1 MTPYR
6 LIAYGVGALLV
17 LGLLFAGFR
26 AIYDAGDNA
35 GQEKVQL
42 LWDQDKA
49 LIQKEADRAV
59 AKATQERDT
68 ALQANEVISNDYQA
82 RIDAANSNAANFAS
96 RLRNALAA
104 TTNRG
109 STDKTADNPEVI
121 AARTAAVAQ
130 QLGQVVGLTAGLYAD
145 CKANADQLDAL
156 ISEIRPQL

>member
-6 LIAYGVGALLV
+6 LIAYAVGALLV

-59 AKATQERDT
+59 AKATQEKEAAIVNNGGITSDLQTQLDSMRD
-68 ALQANEVISNDYQA
+68 LNRDLSG
-82 RIDAANSNAANFAS
+82 
-96 RLRNALAA
+96 RLRDAEGRASAYSGAL
-104 TTNRG
+104 
-109 STDKTADNPEVI
+109 S
-121 AARTAAVAQ
+121 
-130 QLGQVVGLTAGLYAD
+130 
-145 CKANADQLDAL
+145 KAADQLRVTPGTATQGLGRFNDAL
-156 ISEIRPQL
+156 ADALNECGATRAEYKALIAEIRPQL